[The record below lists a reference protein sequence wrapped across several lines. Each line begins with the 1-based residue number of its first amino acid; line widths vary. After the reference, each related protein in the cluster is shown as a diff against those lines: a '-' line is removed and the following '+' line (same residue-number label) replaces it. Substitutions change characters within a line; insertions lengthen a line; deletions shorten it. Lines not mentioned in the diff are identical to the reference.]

1 MSNVILLTSPENIGG
16 KLEPIQAKSENVT
29 AHFRSISYE

>member
-1 MSNVILLTSPENIGG
+1 MSNVILLTSQENLGD
-16 KLEPIQAKSENVT
+16 KLEPIQAKSENLT